1 MFGLMAMFVVPSCLL
16 VCTMWIDVASAG
28 LTRTKAQRQAMQKK
42 VRCGMITASVI
53 LSAMFALL
61 AILDMRQEV
70 SYLCVLVFVVTGS
83 LYTYGGKTGIRSLS
97 KGPLETTTTP
107 PKPQPPQHEHERRSR
122 SRRRRR
128 RRLQA

>member
-1 MFGLMAMFVVPSCLL
+1 ML
-16 VCTMWIDVASAG
+16 
-28 LTRTKAQRQAMQKK
+28 QAMQKK

-107 PKPQPPQHEHERRSR
+107 PKPQPPLSPGPNSTVSLPKSENYA
-122 SRRRRR
+122 
-128 RRLQA
+128 LNPKT